1 MATLEQ
7 SEHKEDALKV
17 FGALIQGYAQ
27 ACLNLNIVAGKQ
39 ATETFTDIDVM
50 NWYPLSKWTELEK
63 MVVQS
68 YEKANAI
75 MVRVG
80 IEMMTAWYNYGPGK
94 ELIKNGVDFLHYQTG
109 SQGYESVVQGP
120 RELVGAFELTSF
132 EPEKGKALIQSTTPF
147 NRKME
152 CGVLI
157 GGLSA
162 PGDLDYVEVTNYN
175 NPDYLEIEFH

>member
-1 MATLEQ
+1 MAEIKHEEGALE
-7 SEHKEDALKV
+7 V

-27 ACLNLNIVAGKQ
+27 ACLNLNIVAGKE
-39 ATETFTDIDVM
+39 ATETFSKIDMVS
-50 NWYPLSKWTELEK
+50 WYPLATWVELEK
-63 MVVQS
+63 TVVQS
-68 YEKANAI
+68 YQNSNPI

-80 IEMMTAWYNYGPGK
+80 IEMMTAWYRYGPGK
-94 ELIKNGVDFLHYQTG
+94 SFITSGVDFIHYQTG
-109 SQGYESVVQGP
+109 SQGYESVVKGP
-120 RELVGAFELTSF
+120 REFVGAFELKSF
-132 EPEKGKALIQSTTPF
+132 NPEEGKALIQSTTPF

-162 PGDLDYVEVTNYN
+162 PGDLDYVEVTNSN

>member
-1 MATLEQ
+1 ME
-7 SEHKEDALKV
+7 EKGFKEDRLKV

-39 ATETFTDIDVM
+39 ATETFSDIEMVE
-50 NWYPLSKWTELEK
+50 WYPLSKWVELEK
-63 MVVQS
+63 IVLQS

-80 IEMMTAWYNYGPGK
+80 IEMMTAWYNFGPGQEIIQK
-94 ELIKNGVDFLHYQTG
+94 GTDFLHYQTG

-120 RELVGAFELTSF
+120 RELVGAFELTQF
-132 EPEKGKALIQSTTPF
+132 EPANGKALIQSTTPF